1 MQWFLQLKLASKLVI
16 TFTIVAL
23 IGVLIGV
30 VGLSRAM
37 MLGNMLDSTYNDNL
51 VPVAMFGESKF
62 QLDEHYRRLYV
73 AMLEPDAGERA
84 NQIQRML
91 DTERKVT
98 AAVEADKQTVTT
110 AHERDLLAQFDSAW
124 PVYLTSAHKVAQML
138 RDNKKDDAFTVI
150 RSETRPQYDKVAG
163 VITGLNDENQKNA
176 KDAHERAGGVVHEVT
191 VLLIIIML
199 IGFIVAIALG
209 LLVTRIITRQV
220 GGEPDTAV
228 DALRRLAEGDLAVRI
243 HLRQGDESS
252 MLFSLQQTIS
262 RLAGIMTDLHQS
274 ADSLASLS
282 EEVAASAQ
290 SLSQTASEQAASIE
304 ETSASLEELTS
315 TVSQNSENARV
326 TEGIARQSSSH
337 ATEGGKAVRD
347 TVSAMREIAKKIS
360 IVDDIAY
367 QTNLLALNAAIE
379 AARAG
384 EHGKGFAVVAAEVR
398 KLAERSQ
405 VAAQEISELAGNSVD
420 KAEQAGNLLEQM
432 LPSIQR
438 TADLVQEIAAAS
450 SEQSQGI
457 EQINMAVSQL
467 TNVTQ
472 VNASS
477 AEELTS
483 TSEELS
489 SHAAKA
495 QDIVSFFRL
504 EGQTGRVGGGGSAGV
519 TPRVG
524 GVAKRSFHGN
534 GAAPRSPVRHASTRH
549 DVAGDPDENEFT
561 RF

>member
-1 MQWFLQLKLASKLVI
+1 MQWFLQLKLATKLVM
-16 TFTIVAL
+16 TFLIVAL
-23 IGVLIGV
+23 IAVL
-30 VGLSRAM
+30 VGAVGISRSM
-37 MLGNMLDSTYNDNL
+37 MLGDMLSSSYSDNL
-51 VPVAMFGESKF
+51 IPVAMFGESKF
-62 QLDEHYRRLYV
+62 QLDEHYRRMYV
-73 AMLEPDAGERA
+73 AMLMHDAKSRED
-84 NQIQRML
+84 QIQL
-91 DTERKVT
+91 LADTEHKVT
-98 AAVEADKQTVTT
+98 LAVDADKQTVTT
-110 AHERDLLAQFDSAW
+110 PHERDLLGQFDTAW
-124 PVYLTSAHKVAQML
+124 PIYLTSARKVVQL
-138 RDNKKDDAFTVI
+138 VRDSKEDEAFTLM
-150 RSETRPQYDKVAG
+150 RAETKPLYEKTAG
-163 VITGLNDENQKNA
+163 IISGLNEENQKTA
-176 KDAHERAGGVVHEVT
+176 KDSHERGVMVVHDVT
-191 VLLIIIML
+191 VLLISIVVV
-199 IGFIVAIALG
+199 GFLLAVALG

-220 GGEPDTAV
+220 GGEPDAAV
-228 DALRRLAEGDLAVRI
+228 EALRRLADGDLSVQV
-243 HLRQGDESS
+243 HLRPGDDTS
-252 MLFSLQQTIS
+252 MLYSLQQTMS
-262 RLAGIMTDLHQS
+262 RLAHIMTDLHQS

-282 EEVAASAQ
+282 EEVSASAQ

-337 ATEGGKAVRD
+337 ATEGGHAVRA
-347 TVSAMREIAKKIS
+347 TVTAMREIAKKIS

-405 VAAQEISELAGNSVD
+405 VAAQEISELAGNSVGQ
-420 KAEQAGNLLEQM
+420 AEQAGHLLEQM

-489 SHAAKA
+489 SHALKM
-495 QDIVSFFRL
+495 QEMVSFFRL
-504 EGQTGRVGGGGSAGV
+504 SGQGATGGQPVRRAPAKRGGGGS
-519 TPRVG
+519 
-524 GVAKRSFHGN
+524 S
-534 GAAPRSPVRHASTRH
+534 AAPRSPVRQASMRH